1 MKLYVHPF
9 SQHSRRVSMLCHEL
23 GLRPERVP
31 VAMETGAHRTP
42 EFLALNP
49 AHAVP
54 VLEDEGVVL
63 PESHAIMRYLCARHR
78 GERLYPAD
86 IAARAAVDRWLDWTH
101 CSLNPPV
108 QTLAIQVLFAG
119 DERDEAIVQRAR
131 AEAGAALEVLDSAL
145 ANPRGINQQ
154 TSLADLAIASTL
166 SLYAMV
172 GGGLTD
178 TKRVHAYYEKLQ
190 ALPCFA
196 ATAPNPAAA

>member
-1 MKLYVHPF
+1 
-9 SQHSRRVSMLCHEL
+9 MLCHEL

-31 VAMETGAHRTP
+31 VAMETGEHRTP
-42 EFLALNP
+42 KFLALNP

-54 VLEDEGVVL
+54 VLEDEGLVL

-86 IAARAAVDRWLDWTH
+86 IAARAAIDRWLDWTH

-119 DERDEAIVQRAR
+119 DKRDETIVERAR
-131 AEAGAALEVLDSAL
+131 AEASAALEVLDSAL
-145 ANPRGINQQ
+145 DPALDAAPASPRGIDQQ

-166 SLYAMV
+166 ALYEMV
-172 GGGLTD
+172 GGSFTA
-178 TKRVHAYYEKLQ
+178 TKRVQAYYEKLK
-190 ALPCFA
+190 ALPSFA
-196 ATAPNPAAA
+196 ATAPTPAAA